1 MVMTAASSLISEL
14 RGSLAEESA
23 RIARDFAATGDG
35 RAAVAERT
43 RLIEDILKRLWL
55 DLVSADDAGPRD
67 FTLVATGG
75 FGRGWLFPF
84 SDIDLLF
91 LYADRRGEEAHKEAI
106 RRFSQELWDLKLK
119 LSPASRTLAE
129 CDRFDANNTEFTISL
144 LDCRYLAGDREL
156 FGRLRDKSIPKLVMR
171 EAKPLLQ
178 GLAEV
183 TRERHGKFGQTVFH
197 LEPNVKETP
206 GGLRD
211 YNVACWLALI
221 SAMGKLG
228 DWPHASSL
236 RAPVRKQLDA
246 ALEFLM
252 ATRCFL
258 HFRHERDDNALS
270 WEAQDE
276 AAARKIGASD
286 AAELSAADWMRIYFG
301 HARAVQRTVMQLQEE
316 IPEAWSSLRRQFQG
330 WRSRPTS
337 PDFSVVDGLIFLQQ
351 SSSLRDPE
359 MLLRLFH
366 FMAHHG
372 LKLSATTEHRIEQEL
387 PALAVTPP
395 RGAELWLYLQETLLQ
410 PHAAEALRAMHSLRL
425 LTLLLPELK
434 PIDSLVVRDFYHR
447 FTVDEHSILAIES
460 LHRLKESKSEWDRR
474 YSELLGE
481 LEDPE
486 LLYLALLLHDTGKGV
501 PGGNHVVASLEIA
514 GSCLDR
520 LDVEAEERAMVLFLI
535 GSHLEMSAQLRRD
548 IFNPETVAAFADKVG
563 TPERLKMLCLLTYAD
578 IKAVNPEALT
588 PWKAENVWQLYIGAA
603 NYLNRSADQRVHD
616 ANGEKLARLRSLA
629 PVMSAKFKEFVEG
642 FPQRYLRVH
651 SAEEVMRHMQMAE
664 EFGNDPVQVE
674 LKRGRHWY
682 ELTLVTKDRASLFA
696 TLTGVLAAWGMN
708 IVKAHAFSNQAGTV
722 VDTLYF
728 TDRFRTLELNM
739 SEWERFK
746 QSVAAV
752 LAGAA
757 DLDKMLRDRQR
768 SEKNARVKVVVETR
782 IDFDDKCSSTST
794 LLQVIAQD
802 RPRLLHRISSCLSQ
816 QKCNIEIALIDTEGQ
831 MAIDTFYLTS
841 DGKKLT
847 GELQKKVQKA
857 LVSELKSL
865 ELGG

>member
-1 MVMTAASSLISEL
+1 MTAASLLMSEL
-14 RGSLAEESA
+14 RSSLAEESA

-35 RAAVAERT
+35 RAAVAQRT
-43 RLIEDILKRLWL
+43 QLIEGILGRLWREC
-55 DLVSADDAGPRD
+55 VSSDERGPQG
-67 FTLVATGG
+67 FALVATGG
-75 FGRGWLFPF
+75 FGRGWLFPY

-91 LYADRRGEEAHKEAI
+91 LSADRASEMSHKEEVQ
-106 RRFSQELWDLKLK
+106 RFSQELWDLKLR

-129 CDRFDANNTEFTISL
+129 CDRFDPNNTEFTISL
-144 LDCRYLAGDREL
+144 LDCRFLAGDKEL
-156 FGRLRDKSIPKLVMR
+156 FTRLHDKAIPKLVVR

-183 TRERHGKFGQTVFH
+183 TRERHGKFGNTVFH
-197 LEPNVKETP
+197 LEPNLKETP

-211 YNVACWLALI
+211 CNVASWLALI

-228 DWPHASSL
+228 DWPDTSSL
-236 RAPVRKQLDA
+236 RAPVRRQLDA

-252 ATRCFL
+252 AARCFL
-258 HFRHERDDNALS
+258 HYRHGRDDNALS

-276 AAARKIGASD
+276 AATRKIGASD
-286 AAELSAADWMRIYFG
+286 SVKLTAADWMRIHFG
-301 HARAVQRTVMQLQEE
+301 HARAVQRAVLQLMEE
-316 IPEAWSSLRRQFQG
+316 IPESWSALRRQFQG
-330 WRSRPTS
+330 WRSRPS
-337 PDFSVVDGLIFLQQ
+337 HPDFSVVDGLIFLQQ
-351 SSSLRDPE
+351 SSSLKDPE

-372 LKLSATTEHRIEQEL
+372 LKLSATTEHRIEQAL
-387 PALAVTPP
+387 PSLAVTPP

-460 LHRLKESKSEWDRR
+460 LHRLNQSKSEWDKR
-474 YSELLGE
+474 YAELLGE
-481 LEDPE
+481 LEDAE

-501 PGGNHVVASLEIA
+501 PGVNHVEASLEIA
-514 GSCLDR
+514 DHCLDR
-520 LDVEAEERAMVLFLI
+520 LDVDPGERAAVLFLI
-535 GSHLEMSAQLRRD
+535 GNHLEMSAQLRRD
-548 IFNPETVAAFADKVG
+548 IFNPETVAAFAEKMG

-588 PWKAENVWQLYIGAA
+588 PWKAESVWQLYIGAA
-603 NYLNRSADQRVHD
+603 NYLNRSADQRVHNNVGD
-616 ANGEKLARLRSLA
+616 EKLARLRSLA
-629 PVMSAKFKEFVEG
+629 PVTGAKFRDFVEG
-642 FPQRYLRVH
+642 FPQRYLQVH
-651 SAEEVMRHMQMAE
+651 SAEEVMRHMAVAE
-664 EFGNDPVQVE
+664 QLGHDAVQVD

-682 ELTLVTKDRASLFA
+682 ELTLVTRDRPSLFA

-708 IVKAHAFSNQAGTV
+708 IVKANAFSNQAGTV
-722 VDTLYF
+722 VDSLYF
-728 TDRFRTLELNM
+728 TDRFRTLELNL
-739 SEWERFK
+739 SEWDRFK
-746 QSVAAV
+746 KNIAAV
-752 LAGAA
+752 LAGEA

-768 SEKNARVKVVVETR
+768 GEKSSKIKVMVETR
-782 IDFDDKCSSTST
+782 IDFDDECSSTST

-816 QKCNIEIALIDTEGQ
+816 LRCNIEIALIDTEGQ

-841 DGKKLT
+841 EGKKLSVD
-847 GELQKKVQKA
+847 LQKKVQKA
-857 LVSELKSL
+857 LLHELKGL
-865 ELGG
+865 ELA